1 MKQDVQ
7 KFIDLLTAD
16 VSLQEKMKSTAE
28 KYEGEQTQ
36 EAVFQEVVSPFAEE
50 AGYHFTWEEYKEYMT
65 DEAAKAKELDLDEMD
80 QVNGGIPDKGGGAIA
95 CFAIGIGLGG
105 GVIGSRRTPLAG
117 GCLLVGIGVGAIA
130 CAGDGVGEGPSH
142 PA

>member
-1 MKQDVQ
+1 MK
-7 KFIDLLTAD
+7 I
-16 VSLQEKMKSTAE
+16 SYILQLKD
-28 KYEGEQTQ
+28 
-36 EAVFQEVVSPFAEE
+36 FCI
-50 AGYHFTWEEYKEYMT
+50 
-65 DEAAKAKELDLDEMD
+65 L
-80 QVNGGIPDKGGGAIA
+80 
-95 CFAIGIGLGG
+95 FAIGIGLGG